1 MEAKNKENKENKEAR
16 KRKASGTKRGHDTL
30 HGLNSNLTFLLGACL
45 AHPDDTAA
53 NCVQLIAWNDLD
65 DLSTLETETSAKPK
79 TLGGAIDNQAGNP
92 LRMGAEIDDHTG
104 ALLRDDALRATA
116 IVSRKGGH

>member
-1 MEAKNKENKENKEAR
+1 MEAKNKENEEAR
-16 KRKASGTKRGHDTL
+16 KQKASGTHDTL
-30 HGLNSNLTFLLGACL
+30 HGLDSNLTFLFRACF
-45 AHPDDTAA
+45 AHPYDTAA

-92 LRMGAEIDDHTG
+92 LRMGAEIDDYTG

-116 IVSRKGGH
+116 IVSGKGGH